1 VVKRKKKPEHLVLT
15 KPKPRP
21 ELGSGWY
28 PGQDGTE
35 NAPDWLRSEPVV
47 DIGVDQR
54 HYVVRK

>member
-1 VVKRKKKPEHLVLT
+1 VVKKKKKP

-35 NAPDWLRSEPVV
+35 DAPEWTKEVV
-47 DIGVDQR
+47 IDIGVGRR
-54 HYVVRK
+54 HLVVRKD